1 MIYLYLFYI
10 RKWDKK
16 YKRIARVAMTTSTS
30 VNLESTVKILLV
42 LGQVFLLLKLTAFI
56 TI

>member
-1 MIYLYLFYI
+1 ME
-10 RKWDKK
+10 K
-16 YKRIARVAMTTSTS
+16 YKRIAWVSMTTSKR
-30 VNLESTVKILLV
+30 VDLESTVKILRV